1 MEKKCQNIKVGEIIN
16 TQITGISKYG
26 IFVKVND
33 IYTGMIHISEITDK
47 YVNDIGRIYVIGES
61 VDAKI
66 LEIDEEKKQ
75 LKLSTKELNSGK
87 NKRKPIKE
95 EGRGFEP
102 LKENLD
108 RWINETLEDLKK
120 NEKTE

>member
-26 IFVKVND
+26 IFVKVDD

-61 VDAKI
+61 VDAKV

-75 LKLSTKELNSGK
+75 VKLSTKEVNSGK
-87 NKRKPIKE
+87 NKRKAIKE

-120 NEKTE
+120 NGKTE